1 MFKAAVSVIVRTQDL
16 SDNEF
21 QTDRPATVKAC
32 QPIYLAST
40 AVRREVDNGRS
51 QMHHWRLAPTEAFLK
66 SLDQKVLQRCC
77 RCCVTKTRLWSQ
89 WI

>member
-32 QPIYLAST
+32 QPVYLAST
-40 AVRREVDNGRS
+40 EVRWEVDDGRS
-51 QMHHWRLAPTEAFLK
+51 QIPSWCNTGDLLQ
-66 SLDQKVLQRCC
+66 QKPF
-77 RCCVTKTRLWSQ
+77 
-89 WI
+89 